1 MDIYTYKINNVG
13 IDNNKCTVSSLSVTG
28 VVSYQTERGNRIPI
42 RERGNS
48 KRG

>member
-13 IDNNKCTVSSLSVTG
+13 IDNNNCPVSLSVTG
-28 VVSYQTERGNRIPI
+28 VISYQTEHGNCILI
-42 RERGNS
+42 RERGNL